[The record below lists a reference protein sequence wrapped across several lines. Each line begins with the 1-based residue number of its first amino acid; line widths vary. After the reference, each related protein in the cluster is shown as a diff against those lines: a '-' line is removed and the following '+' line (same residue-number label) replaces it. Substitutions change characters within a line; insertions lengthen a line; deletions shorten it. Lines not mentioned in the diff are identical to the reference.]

1 MANPILN
8 MLTRSAPASS
18 AGLPGGGS
26 PLGLPIAQLRQFVG
40 LMQGRNPEQLL
51 RNYVAQNGITDA
63 QLREVA
69 EMARQ
74 ICSTLKL

>member
-8 MLTRSAPASS
+8 MLSRSTPVSGASS
-18 AGLPGGGS
+18 S
-26 PLGLPIAQLRQFVG
+26 GLPIAQLRQFMG

-63 QLREVA
+63 QLREVT

-74 ICSTLKL
+74 ICGTLKL